1 MAMTAGG
8 PTCRRL
14 SKYLNQISDGSDR
27 PRSTLRLRSRQAA
40 RLLRMLSV
48 IPWLSIGCVEHPAPA
63 RPPLPDVV
71 LVTIDTPRADRVGVY
86 GAATPATPNL
96 DRLARRGVTFD
107 RATAHAPLTLPSHAS
122 ILTGQYPAEH
132 HVADNAGFSL
142 PARSPTIAE

>member
-8 PTCRRL
+8 PTCRRF

-63 RPPLPDVV
+63 RPIPLPDVV
-71 LVTIDTPRADRVGVY
+71 LVTIDTLRADRVGVY

-96 DRLARRGVTFD
+96 DQLARQGVIFEN
-107 RATAHAPLTLPSHAS
+107 ATAHAPLTLPSHAS
-122 ILTGQYPAEH
+122 ILTGQYPTAH
-132 HVADNAGFSL
+132 HVSDNAG
-142 PARSPTIAE
+142 